1 MHGPTFLFS
10 FRARSAAQVWFQACF
25 DSRPGLSDSTR
36 VTQSWSGL
44 VPGLGAIPFIKKSVR
59 LFRQGFKPAQ
69 ETNYHILVS
78 LTFQLCLIP
87 FSQKNTHLNS
97 SILRSTESKSKI
109 HTLHDIIQE
118 QVCYTDT
125 ASQLPNTWMDTL
137 LNIAEFKPTRHWSS
151 SWLSKIRLHSDHVK
165 KLSDFSFLKTSLK
178 SWMARWLGKE
188 MQSLSLR
195 AGWRHIKEIVVDRKQ
210 MTQK

>member
-1 MHGPTFLFS
+1 MLLGCRCCCGYSGCLGRSLLSLFPPVSLLGGPNCRGVFL
-10 FRARSAAQVWFQACF
+10 RARSAAQFPFQACF

-44 VPGLGAIPFIKKSVR
+44 VPGLGAIPFIKKYVR

-118 QVCYTDT
+118 QVCYRT
-125 ASQLPNTWMDTL
+125 QILHP
-137 LNIAEFKPTRHWSS
+137 SS
-151 SWLSKIRLHSDHVK
+151 RTH
-165 KLSDFSFLKTSLK
+165 
-178 SWMARWLGKE
+178 
-188 MQSLSLR
+188 
-195 AGWRHIKEIVVDRKQ
+195 GW
-210 MTQK
+210 TPF